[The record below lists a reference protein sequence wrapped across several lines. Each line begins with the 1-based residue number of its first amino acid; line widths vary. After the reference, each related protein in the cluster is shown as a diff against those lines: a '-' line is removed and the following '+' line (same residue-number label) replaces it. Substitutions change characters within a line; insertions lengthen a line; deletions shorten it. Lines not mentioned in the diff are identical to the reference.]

1 MEEENENKPEEQ
13 QEGEAQQEEGQE
25 VQGDEEKKEENDSKK
40 KTKKKQKPPQKP
52 HRGPPTPTPEDL
64 RELEQGFIL
73 DNIAVNSI
81 SKDYANT
88 QPKLGPAIPPY
99 NSQKD
104 KHVKDY
110 FEFVQV
116 DGTLEKTAQDNG
128 GCSIDGPV
136 IDRFIESG
144 AGYQYLS
151 RRNAAGAGHSA
162 DGVDGH
168 AQFMQDVKPNFG
180 WHGQFGFRRNSPW
193 LRKSP
198 SCFGTDARSPTH

>member
-1 MEEENENKPEEQ
+1 MEEENENRPEDQEQ
-13 QEGEAQQEEGQE
+13 DEDQAEQDAK
-25 VQGDEEKKEENDSKK
+25 EEKKEDEKKEKSKK
-40 KTKKKQKPPQKP
+40 SEKKKKP

-81 SKDYANT
+81 AKDYSHT

-104 KHVKDY
+104 KHVKEY
-110 FEFVQV
+110 FKFIQV
-116 DGTLEKTAQDNG
+116 DGTLEKTEQHDG

-151 RRNAAGAGHSA
+151 RRNAAGAGHST
-162 DGVDGH
+162 DEVDGH
-168 AQFMQDVKPNFG
+168 AQFMQDAKPNFG
-180 WHGQFGFRRNSPW
+180 WHGQFGYRRNSPW
-193 LRKSP
+193 LRKDPSP
-198 SCFGTDARSPTH
+198 FGVDSRSPTH